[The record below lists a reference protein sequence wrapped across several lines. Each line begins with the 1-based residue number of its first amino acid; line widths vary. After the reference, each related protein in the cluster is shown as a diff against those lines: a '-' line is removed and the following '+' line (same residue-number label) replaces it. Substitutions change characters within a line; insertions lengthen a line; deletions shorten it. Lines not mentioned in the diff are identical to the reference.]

1 MSNQN
6 DSFSYYANLIDRA
19 SNNQNKYQGSE
30 DMLQY
35 FSDQSHQKSQ
45 GVSNDFNYYE
55 NIAKQVVSD
64 EVNKS
69 SKDEKL
75 YGFVPGEWLPTW
87 AKVGYNNSIEGLA
100 YQIATGGKKFDI
112 SRYEEENIGVVGD
125 VLSTIT
131 SFFTLTDIG
140 TMAAGGGIGGFAV
153 RGATKRAAVS
163 ALQKGSVSGLNR
175 KLATDVVE
183 ELVETNAVK
192 ASQVLSK
199 QGGVTTKTANE
210 LIDKIKPIVS
220 NRILEEGV
228 KGATGLGFY
237 SGLQSALGQE
247 IQTGDISFIQTL
259 ADASKGAVLGGVTAG
274 SGKAMNNYL
283 IKSLGTPKTAVE
295 KIAYTTAT
303 KALETA
309 EFGTL
314 SPVMEGELP
323 KIDDYIHAAGVIGG
337 LTLVRKVPKTA
348 MKLAGKD
355 NPLLTTKDTAKAFA
369 EAKKSTEAKE
379 AVWSDRKGVKLDNVE
394 FQSRETSS
402 GKQVDYV
409 KARDIK
415 SNKDVEI
422 SGTDFTKR
430 GFARSKSRVNMK
442 NSKQIEKSRRQEVFS
457 RLGKKDLNL
466 NTQEIINRVESI
478 TGRRVDTSKAK
489 TGYSQMT
496 PIERVKFLDT
506 LRKESLANKIFKEFK
521 REVSDE
527 YLVPQSAVYT
537 KMIPE
542 FLRQS
547 KNRAVSQFGI
557 STVKD
562 INKADSRG
570 VVLTGTSLQELQS
583 IGLYNGGFFKK
594 LFGQVEVETPT
605 GIKKL
610 RTEKQAKEYFEGL
623 GRRVQDSARQNDV
636 DVKRVRSF
644 LNKQYYLSK
653 KAGVPVVEFRKNYF
667 PNKVKSEYLDVLGSD
682 IFKIISQDVSF
693 EGKGLSSKPLMVEK
707 VNALMQSRSIDQK
720 TKDALE
726 HIANVF
732 QEKARSQN
740 KRLDKDRA
748 LAEAFSTLRDDVLH
762 QRFSIMGNV
771 EKSRKYELPDYMYER
786 DARIVLTRYA
796 TDLARRIAYVENFGP
811 KGEVVEQR
819 LSALRTLA
827 NQAHIQRDYTKEK
840 LLRQEEKFLDQLF
853 DTFTNKIEVK
863 PSKNYDPRA
872 KDFLSTLVD
881 FEVATKIGLGY
892 ATIPNL
898 TQTLVSTAVKA
909 GYWNTFKGGYKLSTD
924 KQYRKEVARS
934 GLSTLS
940 ISQMMYGLEPTD
952 RKMSRIADGVTK
964 ISLFQGINKV
974 NQYVAAAAGREYIN
988 SLLKARNSRI
998 GARSNWAKANLRR
1011 LGLSENISRKELVRE
1026 ETVKTPEG
1034 RKTIA
1039 TSKEAEAVYRFARDA
1054 QLQKNVLNDPL
1065 FFNDPRFRPFILFK
1079 RFGYKQFNWIREE
1092 LGFELARGNFL
1103 PMLRLG
1109 AGGLFGSQLV
1119 VWSKKALNNFFAG
1132 EDEVYDES
1140 RVFLPGL
1147 PPNTNIDVMGIDVET
1162 DISKYTVGDFLDHIA
1177 SVGAFGFVTDVIAN
1191 ENKFRALEF
1200 LFKPAIIQDALKGID
1215 AFQRIG
1221 KDLHT
1226 YGIGAYKRSP
1236 KYFAPILGTVPR
1248 RIAMQFETPGQKE
1261 TYTRYRKGITR
1272 SRILDLFI
1280 EDREQEAY
1288 RVMDAW
1294 NRSNPE
1300 NQIFYDDVDHN
1311 AIFDR
1316 VQKQYEKS
1324 FNP

>member
-6 DSFSYYANLIDRA
+6 DSFSYYSNLIDRA

-35 FSDQSHQKSQ
+35 LSDQSHQKSQ
-45 GVSNDFNYYE
+45 PIQNDFSYYE
-55 NIAKQVVSD
+55 NIAKQVVDD
-64 EVNKS
+64 EVKKS

-100 YQIATGGKKFDI
+100 YQMATGGKKFDI
-112 SRYEEENIGVVGD
+112 ARYEEENMGVVDD

-140 TMAAGGGIGGFAV
+140 IMAAGGGIGGFAI

-163 ALQKGSVSGLNR
+163 ALQKGAVSGINR
-175 KLATDVVE
+175 KVAKEVVE
-183 ELVETNAVK
+183 ELVEKNGVK
-192 ASQVLSK
+192 ASQVLSN
-199 QGGVTTKTANE
+199 QGGVTTKTANK
-210 LIDKIKPIVS
+210 LIQKIKPIVS

-237 SGLQSALGQE
+237 SGLQSGLGQE

-283 IKSLGTPKTAVE
+283 IRNLGTPKTVGE
-295 KIAYTTAT
+295 KIAYATAT
-303 KALETA
+303 KALETV

-314 SPVMEGELP
+314 SPVMEGEMP
-323 KIDDYIHAAGVIGG
+323 KVDDYIHAAGVIGG

-348 MKLAGKD
+348 MKLVGKD

-379 AVWSDRKGVKLDNVE
+379 AVWTDRKGTKIDDVKFE
-394 FQSRETSS
+394 SKETTS
-402 GKQVDYV
+402 GKVVDYV
-409 KARDIK
+409 TAKNIK
-415 SNKDVEI
+415 SGNSVEF
-422 SGTDFTKR
+422 SATEFNNR
-430 GFARSKSRVNMK
+430 GFARSKNRVNMK
-442 NSKQIEKSRRQEVFS
+442 TSQEIENSRRKEVFS
-457 RLGKKDLNL
+457 RLGKKGLGL
-466 NTQEIINRVESI
+466 SQQEIVNRIESV
-478 TGRRVDTSKAK
+478 TGRKVDTSKGK

-496 PIERVKFLDT
+496 PIEKVKFLDT
-506 LRKESLANKIFKEFK
+506 LRKESLADKIFKEFK
-521 REVSDE
+521 REGYDE
-527 YLVPQSAVYT
+527 YLIPQSAVYT
-537 KMIPE
+537 KIIPE
-542 FLRQS
+542 FLKQS
-547 KNRAVSQFGI
+547 KNRAVTEFGV
-557 STVKD
+557 STIQD

-583 IGLYNGGFFKK
+583 AGLYNGGFFKK
-594 LFGQVEVETPT
+594 IFGLVEVETPS
-605 GIKKL
+605 GFKKL
-610 RTEKQAKEYFEGL
+610 RTEKQAKEYFEDL
-623 GRRVQDSARQNDV
+623 GRRAQDPARQNDV
-636 DVKRVRSF
+636 DVKKVRSF

-653 KAGVPVVEFRKNYF
+653 QAGVPVVEFRKNYF
-667 PNKVKSEYLDVLGSD
+667 PNKVKSEYLDILGSD

-693 EGKGLSSKPLMVEK
+693 EGRGLSNKPLMVEK
-707 VNALMQSRSIDQK
+707 INAIMESTSIDPK
-720 TKDALE
+720 TKSALE

-732 QEKARSQN
+732 QKNAKDQN
-740 KRLDKDRA
+740 KTLSRDKA

-762 QRFSIMGNV
+762 QRFSVMGNI

-796 TDLARRIAYVENFGP
+796 TDLSRRIAYVENFGP
-811 KGEVVEQR
+811 KGEIIEQR
-819 LSALRTLA
+819 LSAIRRLA
-827 NQAHIQRDYTKEK
+827 NDAHRQRDYTKEK
-840 LLRQEEKFLDQLF
+840 KLRQEEKFIDQLF
-853 DTFTNKIEVK
+853 DTFTNKIEIN

-872 KDFLSTLVD
+872 KNFLSTLVD

-909 GYWNTFKGGYKLSTD
+909 GYWNTFKGGYNLATD
-924 KQYRKEVARS
+924 KNYRKQIGRS
-934 GLSTLS
+934 GLSNLS

-952 RKMSRIADGVTK
+952 RRMSRIADMVTRV
-964 ISLFQGINKV
+964 SLFQGINKV
-974 NQYVAAAAGREYIN
+974 NQYVAAAAGREYIR
-988 SLLKARNSRI
+988 SLIKARTSPIELR
-998 GARSNWAKANLRR
+998 RNWAKANLKR
-1011 LGLSENISRKELVRE
+1011 LGLSENISKKELTRE
-1026 ETVKTPEG
+1026 ESIRTPDG
-1034 RKTIA
+1034 KKTIA
-1039 TSKEAEAVYRFARDA
+1039 NSKEAEAVYRFARDA
-1054 QLQKNVLNDPL
+1054 QLQKNVLRDPL

-1092 LGFELARGNFL
+1092 LGFELARGNLL

-1119 VWSKKALNNFFAG
+1119 VWSKKALNNLIAG
-1132 EDEVYDES
+1132 EDDIYDES
-1140 RVFLPGL
+1140 RLFLPGL

-1162 DISKYTVGDFLDHIA
+1162 DISKYTRGDFFDHVA
-1177 SVGAFGFVTDVIAN
+1177 SVGAFGFVSDVIAN
-1191 ENKFRALEF
+1191 ENKFRAIEF
-1200 LFKPAIIQDALKGID
+1200 LAKPAIIQDALKAID
-1215 AFQRIG
+1215 AIQRVNN
-1221 KDLHT
+1221 DLHT
-1226 YGIGAYKRSP
+1226 YGIGSYKRSI

-1248 RIAMQFETPGQKE
+1248 RYARRFETEGQKE

-1280 EDREQEAY
+1280 DEREEEAY

-1294 NRSNPE
+1294 NNSNP
-1300 NQIFYDDVDHN
+1300 NNMIFVEDVSPKEV
-1311 AIFDR
+1311 FDR
-1316 VQKQYEKS
+1316 VRSKYEKS
-1324 FNP
+1324 LNP